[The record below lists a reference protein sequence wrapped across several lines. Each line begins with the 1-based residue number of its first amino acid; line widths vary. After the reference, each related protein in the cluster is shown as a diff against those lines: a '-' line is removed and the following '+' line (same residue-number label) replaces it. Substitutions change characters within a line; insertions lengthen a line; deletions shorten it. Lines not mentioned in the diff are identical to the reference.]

1 MPPRWVYPQIGGEGK
16 LARAL
21 GRELRISLKES
32 VEIAKVIKGM
42 KLDEAISYLEKVI
55 RKEVPVPYTR
65 HRKQIAHRSSVN
77 NQFPEWKTPVGR
89 YPVKA
94 ARYILKVLRNARNN
108 AENQGLDPER
118 LVIVHAAAHKGRYLK
133 RYMPRAFGRATPW
146 FSITTNFEVIV
157 KEVG

>member
-1 MPPRWVYPQIGGEGK
+1 MPPRWTYPQIPGDRF
-16 LARAL
+16 ARAL

-32 VEIAKVIKGM
+32 IEIAKVIKGM
-42 KLDEAISYLEKVI
+42 KLDDAIAYLEKVV
-55 RKEVPVPYTR
+55 RKEAPVPYTR
-65 HRKQIAHRSSVN
+65 HRKQIAHRRGVN
-77 NQFPEWKTPVGR
+77 AHFQEWKTPVGR

-94 ARYILKVLRNARNN
+94 ARYILKVLRNVRSN
-108 AENQGLDPER
+108 AENQGMDPER

-146 FSITTNFEVIV
+146 FSTTTNFEVVV

>member
-1 MPPRWVYPQIGGEGK
+1 MPPRWAYPKIDGDR

-42 KLDEAISYLEKVI
+42 KLDDAIAYLEKVV
-55 RKEVPVPYTR
+55 RKETPVPYTR
-65 HRKQIAHRSSVN
+65 YRKQIAHSRGVKA
-77 NQFPEWKTPVGR
+77 QFQEWRTPVGR

-94 ARYILKVLRNARNN
+94 AKFILKVLRNARNN
-108 AENQGLDPER
+108 AENQGMDPGR
-118 LVIVHAAAHKGRYLK
+118 LVIAHAAAHRGRYLK

-146 FSITTNFEVIV
+146 FSTTTNFEVVV

>member
-1 MPPRWVYPQIGGEGK
+1 MPPRWTYPQIPGDRF
-16 LARAL
+16 ARAL

-42 KLDEAISYLEKVI
+42 KLDDAIAYLEKVV
-55 RKEVPVPYTR
+55 RKEAPVPYTR
-65 HRKQIAHRSSVN
+65 HRKQIAHRRGVN
-77 NQFPEWKTPVGR
+77 AHFQEWKTPVGR

-94 ARYILKVLRNARNN
+94 ARYILKVLRNARSN
-108 AENQGLDPER
+108 AENQGMDPEK

-146 FSITTNFEVIV
+146 FSTTTNFEVIV

>member
-1 MPPRWVYPQIGGEGK
+1 MPPRWIYPSVGDRVAK
-16 LARAL
+16 AL

-42 KLDEAISYLEKVI
+42 KLDEAIEYLEKVV
-55 RKEVPVPYTR
+55 RKEAPVPYTR
-65 HRKQIAHRSSVN
+65 YRKQIAHRRGVN
-77 NQFPEWKTPVGR
+77 SQFQEWRTPVGR

-94 ARYILKVLRNARNN
+94 ARYILKVLKNARNN
-108 AENQGLDPER
+108 AENQGMDPEK
-118 LVIVHAAAHKGRYLK
+118 LIIVHAAAHKGRVLK

>member
-1 MPPRWVYPQIGGEGK
+1 MPPRWVYPQISGER

-42 KLDEAISYLEKVI
+42 RLDDAIAYLEKVV
-55 RKEVPVPYTR
+55 RKEAPVPYTR
-65 HRKQIAHRSSVN
+65 HRKQIAHRRGVN
-77 NQFPEWKTPVGR
+77 AQFQEWRTPVGR

-108 AENQGLDPER
+108 AENQGMDPEK
-118 LVIVHAAAHKGRYLK
+118 LVIVHVAAHKGRYLK

-146 FSITTNFEVIV
+146 FSTVTNFEVVV

>member
-1 MPPRWVYPQIGGEGK
+1 MPPRWTYPQIPGDR

-42 KLDEAISYLEKVI
+42 KLDDAIAYLEKVV
-55 RKEVPVPYTR
+55 RKEAPVPYTR
-65 HRKQIAHRSSVN
+65 HRKQIAHRRGVN
-77 NQFPEWKTPVGR
+77 AHFQEWRTPVGR

-94 ARYILKVLRNARNN
+94 ARYILKVLRNARSN
-108 AENQGLDPER
+108 AENQGMDPEK

-146 FSITTNFEVIV
+146 FSTTTNFEVVV

>member
-1 MPPRWVYPQIGGEGK
+1 MPPRWVYPNVGERV
-16 LARAL
+16 ARAL

-42 KLDEAISYLEKVI
+42 KLDEAIEYLERVV
-55 RKEVPVPYTR
+55 RKEASVPYTR
-65 HRKQIAHRSSVN
+65 HRKQIAHRRGVN
-77 NQFPEWKTPVGR
+77 SQFQEWRTPVGR

-108 AENQGLDPER
+108 AENHGMDPEK
-118 LVIVHAAAHKGRYLK
+118 LVIIHAAAHKGRVLK